1 MIRNRAIT
9 APAFAVAALSA
20 LALGA
25 CGSETIDTADLEGK
39 LTDQLGRSAGV
50 SPKGVEC
57 PEDITVEKGRTF
69 DCTLT
74 APNGDQVRVD
84 VTLTNDEG
92 GFRAV
97 VPPQQFN

>member
-1 MIRNRAIT
+1 MIKTPAI
-9 APAFAVAALSA
+9 AIAALSA

-25 CGSETIDTADLEGK
+25 CGSQTLDAADLEGK
-39 LTDQLGRSAGV
+39 LSDQLGRSAGV
-50 SPKGVEC
+50 SPKGVAC
-57 PEDITVEKGRTF
+57 PEDIGVEKGRSF

-84 VTLTNDEG
+84 VTLTNDDG

-97 VPPQQFN
+97 VPPQQFK